1 MTATGPVPAPGDDGA
16 ARIYDRGYRRYEG
29 ERRGVGGAVRSVAVS
44 TAQRALGLR
53 RSAGAKVLPV
63 LSVAIAYL
71 PAIVFVGISAFF
83 GDRFGIDANE
93 ALPDYPEYYGFITLA
108 IVLFAAFVAPEVL
121 CTDRRT
127 GMLGLYLASPLTR
140 DTYLAAKALAVA
152 GLMALVT
159 LGPPLLLLVGLVLND
174 AGPDGIAELA
184 GLLVRM
190 VAAGAAV
197 AVLQTS
203 LALAVSSFTT
213 RKAAASGAIILLLLA
228 SSALAGTLASIDGA
242 PSGVF
247 LVDLFSLPFELV
259 YRIYGSSQ
267 SIDDGTGV
275 AAEVSTAALV
285 GAYLGWT
292 ALCWIIVRVRYQR
305 LAISR

>member
-1 MTATGPVPAPGDDGA
+1 MRRAGANQPGSEWTAVPF
-16 ARIYDRGYRRYEG
+16 
-29 ERRGVGGAVRSVAVS
+29 
-44 TAQRALGLR
+44 LW
-53 RSAGAKVLPV
+53 SAGL
-63 LSVAIAYL
+63 LS
-71 PAIVFVGISAFF
+71 
-83 GDRFGIDANE
+83 
-93 ALPDYPEYYGFITLA
+93 
-108 IVLFAAFVAPEVL
+108 
-121 CTDRRT
+121 
-127 GMLGLYLASPLTR
+127 
-140 DTYLAAKALAVA
+140 
-152 GLMALVT
+152 
-159 LGPPLLLLVGLVLND
+159 LLVGLVLND